1 MEATPPEV
9 LPAPVTFDVS
19 RESAVSFTRQ
29 TVEAARLARS
39 GFFFDLLIG
48 GTPFAVARS
57 ASGDGGHSARTRY
70 RGVSSVYAIVATGG
84 KQYRVEP
91 GQHLEVEKLDA
102 EPGSQ
107 IEFSD
112 VLLIG
117 NGETV
122 TIGQPTVAG
131 ARVVADVLGEVKG
144 KKIVV
149 FKYKSKV
156 RYRRKT
162 GHRQR
167 YSRLLVKDIVTA

>member
-1 MEATPPEV
+1 M
-9 LPAPVTFDVS
+9 
-19 RESAVSFTRQ
+19 
-29 TVEAARLARS
+29 
-39 GFFFDLLIG
+39 
-48 GTPFAVARS
+48 
-57 ASGDGGHSARTRY
+57 
-70 RGVSSVYAIVATGG
+70 YAIVATGG